1 MRPEAMKRRTDTLDY
16 LQQMLGELRTMAEAG
31 RYDMLAYLIEMAY
44 FEASDIIRGQR
55 PSRIQGEQRDRTAG
69 VPLKPPRKI

>member
-1 MRPEAMKRRTDTLDY
+1 MRPEAMKRRTDTLD
-16 LQQMLGELRTMAEAG
+16 
-31 RYDMLAYLIEMAY
+31 YLIEMAY

-55 PSRIQGEQRDRTAG
+55 PSPIQGEQGDRTAG

>member
-1 MRPEAMKRRTDTLDY
+1 
-16 LQQMLGELRTMAEAG
+16 MAEAG

-44 FEASDIIRGQR
+44 FEASNIIRGQR
-55 PSRIQGEQRDRTAG
+55 PSRIQGEQGDRTAG